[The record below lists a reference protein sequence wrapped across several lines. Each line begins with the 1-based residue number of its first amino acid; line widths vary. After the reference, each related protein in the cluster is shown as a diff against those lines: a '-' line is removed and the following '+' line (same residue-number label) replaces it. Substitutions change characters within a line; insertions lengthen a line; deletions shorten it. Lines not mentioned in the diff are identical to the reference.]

1 MGARTFGVVLCIA
14 PSLNQFSR
22 DSARPRIGTMNF
34 KTAAVLMTL
43 ALGVPVAAG
52 AHHSFASFDST
63 QVMTLKGTVKEF
75 QWTNPHCWLQL
86 VVTAEDGTTQEW
98 SLEGL
103 SPNVLGRMGWKRNS
117 VVPGDVVTVYS
128 NPLRNGSRGGN
139 MVKVVRSDGTVI
151 GAAQ

>member
-1 MGARTFGVVLCIA
+1 MLLSLGAPMV
-14 PSLNQFSR
+14 
-22 DSARPRIGTMNF
+22 
-34 KTAAVLMTL
+34 
-43 ALGVPVAAG
+43 AG

-63 QVMTLKGTVKEF
+63 QVVTLKGTVKDF

-86 VVTAEDGTTQEW
+86 VVMGEDGTPQEW

-128 NPLRNGSRGGN
+128 NPLRSGGRGGN

>member
-1 MGARTFGVVLCIA
+1 MKSKI
-14 PSLNQFSR
+14 
-22 DSARPRIGTMNF
+22 
-34 KTAAVLMTL
+34 AAVLML
-43 ALGVPVAAG
+43 LSLGAPMVAG

-63 QVMTLKGTVKEF
+63 QVVTLKGTVKDF

-86 VVTAEDGTTQEW
+86 VVMGEDGTPQEW

-128 NPLRNGSRGGN
+128 NPLRSGGRGGN